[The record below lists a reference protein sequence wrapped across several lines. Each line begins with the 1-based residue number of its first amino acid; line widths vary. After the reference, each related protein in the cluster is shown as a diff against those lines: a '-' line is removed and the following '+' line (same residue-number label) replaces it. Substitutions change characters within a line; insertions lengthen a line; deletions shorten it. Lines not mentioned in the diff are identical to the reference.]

1 MEFEDLSA
9 EEDLPLTDEQR
20 HELDRRIELYERSPD
35 DVNPWEEVRA
45 RLFKNQ

>member
-20 HELDRRIELYERSPD
+20 DELERRIELYERNPE
-35 DVNPWEEVRA
+35 DVIPWEEVRA
-45 RLFKNQ
+45 RLFKDR